1 VFDESDS
8 SEDEGL
14 PDYRIGGYHPV
25 HVGEVFL
32 DRYIIVQKLGWG
44 HFSTVWLTKD
54 LKHDTF
60 VALKVQKSSQ
70 NYLEAAY
77 DEVEILD
84 VVSQKW
90 KTDEWQNSLGRYY
103 KNLNEEKKK
112 RTSYTDCYC
121 IQLLNSFL
129 HYGPNGKHFVMVFE
143 ILGVNLLEIIK
154 RYDYKGVPIPLVRTM
169 AKQCLIGLDYLHR
182 MCNIVHTDL
191 KPENVL
197 ICLTEE
203 EVAQIATENRLKQNK
218 NEHKHLKRDR
228 NIAELA
234 LGASFKNLI
243 TGEKPISTT
252 MKEDRAH
259 SGELYP
265 IDPLEPISYSN
276 CEGFSPL
283 TYAELLPEYTTAIKN
298 KKKKLRT
305 KHQKELEE
313 INIKKFDEFKQ
324 QKIASQSHPEIKEE
338 DEAKEHEDSK
348 EDIKAEVIGKKDK
361 LEGDMQIDLTSPD
374 EQTPQERTG
383 SKGPKIDEKVR
394 LKICDLGNGCWTH
407 HHFSSEIQTRQYRSP
422 ETIIGLTYGTSA
434 DIWSFACMIFEMI
447 TGDFLFEPRKGH
459 NFDKD
464 DDHLAQMMEI
474 LGKMPKNIAFSGRLS
489 KRFFDKTGHLLKIR
503 GLQHW
508 PLKKVLMEKYRFIES
523 EAESL
528 ADFLLPMLEWYPE
541 KRATAKK
548 MLDHPWLEMESNY
561 DYLLS
566 ERDYQ
571 VMMLKNRLTNE
582 PPGED
587 NKEMSELGE
596 SDNDLFNADS
606 EDNNSTMSD
615 EDADDEFFSISGT
628 RTIAR
633 KNHFS
638 EDEEIDTR
646 LPGPNYLNNSF
657 TGPYPEDMNRDY
669 LDKGPNQQFSD
680 IDED

>member
-1 VFDESDS
+1 MKFN
-8 SEDEGL
+8 
-14 PDYRIGGYHPV
+14 
-25 HVGEVFL
+25 
-32 DRYIIVQKLGWG
+32 
-44 HFSTVWLTKD
+44 
-54 LKHDTF
+54 TF

-90 KTDEWQNSLGRYY
+90 KTEEWQNSLNRYY
-103 KNLNEEKKK
+103 QKLNEEKKK
-112 RTSYTDCYC
+112 QTSDSDCYC

-169 AKQCLIGLDYLHR
+169 ARQCLIGLDYLHR
-182 MCNIVHTDL
+182 MCNIIHTDL

-218 NEHKHLKRDR
+218 NENKHLKRDR

-243 TGEKPISTT
+243 TGEKIASST
-252 MKEDRAH
+252 MKDDKVR
-259 SGELYP
+259 SGELRA
-265 IDPLEPISYSN
+265 IDPSQPISYSN
-276 CEGFSPL
+276 CEDFVPV
-283 TYAELLPEYTTAIKN
+283 TYSDIVPEYSTAAKN
-298 KKKKLRT
+298 KKKKLRN
-305 KHQKELEE
+305 KHQKELDE
-313 INIKKFDEFKQ
+313 INLKKFEEWKLQRKGINF
-324 QKIASQSHPEIKEE
+324 HPEIKEE
-338 DEAKEHEDSK
+338 DETKEADEAKKADEPKEDAKAKEDDKAK
-348 EDIKAEVIGKKDK
+348 EGDKAEVVSKKEN
-361 LEGDMQIDLTSPD
+361 LEGDMQIDLTSP
-374 EQTPQERTG
+374 EEKTSPREKTS

-528 ADFLLPMLEWYPE
+528 AEFLLPMLEWYPE
-541 KRATAKK
+541 KRATAKE
-548 MLDHPWLEMESNY
+548 MLEHPWLQMESNY

-582 PPGED
+582 PAGED

-606 EDNNSTMSD
+606 EDNNSTMSNE
-615 EDADDEFFSISGT
+615 EDDDEFFTISGT
-628 RTIAR
+628 KTIAR

-669 LDKGPNQQFSD
+669 ADKGPNQQFSD
-680 IDED
+680 LDDE